1 LSPTHLLDVA
11 DLGPEGI
18 AAILRQTDTFTE
30 VATRRI
36 PKVPAL
42 RGRTVAHLFFEDST
56 RTRLSFE
63 TAARRL
69 SADVLTFAAKSSSL
83 NKGESLRDTVLTV
96 SAMGVDAFVVRHASS
111 GVPVQVARWVEAEGR
126 GERVINAGDGAHA
139 HPTQALL
146 DCYTIRQHRKEVLDR
161 DAGPADEMFAGL
173 RILIVGDAR
182 HSRVCRSNVQA
193 FTALGAEVT
202 LVGPPTLLPV
212 SVEGWGVGVSTDLDS
227 LIAEADVVYLLRMQ
241 LERQR
246 EARVPSLREYTDQW
260 GLTAKRAS
268 RLSADALVMAPGPI
282 NRGVEIASDVADLP
296 QSVITDQVANG
307 VATRMAV
314 LFDLLAGEASNE

>member
-1 LSPTHLLDVA
+1 MSHLLTIE
-11 DLGPEGI
+11 DLGADGI
-18 AAILRQTDTFTE
+18 VELLHLTDTFTE
-30 VATRRI
+30 VATRAI

-42 RGRTVAHLFFEDST
+42 VGRTVAQMFFEDST

-69 SADVLTFAAKSSSL
+69 SADVLTFTAKTSSL

-111 GVPVQVARWVEAEGR
+111 GAPAQIAHWLEADGN
-126 GERVINAGDGAHA
+126 GEVVVNAGDGAHA

-146 DCYTIRQHRKEVLDR
+146 DCYTIRQHRKEIADR
-161 DAGPADEMFAGL
+161 ADAPADRLFEGL
-173 RILIVGDAR
+173 RVLIVGDAR
-182 HSRVCRSNVQA
+182 HSRVCRSNVEA
-193 FTALGAEVT
+193 LTALGADVT

-212 SVEGWGVGVSTDLDS
+212 STEGWGVSTSTDLDKA
-227 LIAEADVVYLLRMQ
+227 LVGADVVYLLRMQ

-246 EARVPSLREYTDQW
+246 EARVPNLPEYTARW
-260 GLTAKRAS
+260 GLTTARAE
-268 RLSADALVMAPGPI
+268 RLDPSALVMAPGPI
-282 NRGVEIASDVADLP
+282 NRGVELSSDAADLP
-296 QSVITDQVANG
+296 CSVITDQVTNG

-314 LFDLLAGEASNE
+314 LFKLLSAGPDSGE